1 MTAAPKMIALV
12 FAIAVAFVAAGC
24 GGGDNKAAETET
36 VGAGGETKID
46 CRADEFSGDPQ
57 LPANFPT
64 PGEFVVTS
72 STQEGPTRVVVGYWE
87 VRARRGLPGMEGSG
101 RGGRVQGDVRRARGA
116 RLRGRV
122 RGLGPDRDHP
132 AQGSLQRGR
141 SDLRPHHQPSPNSR
155 PAYFA
160 KIVAR

>member
-12 FAIAVAFVAAGC
+12 VAIAVALVAAGC
-24 GGGDNKAAETET
+24 GGGDKAAETET
-36 VGAGGETKID
+36 VGAGGETGID

-87 VRARRGLPGMEGSG
+87 SGLDEAYREWKDQVEEAGFNVTFDELEDKDSEVAYEGSG
-101 RGGRVQGDVRRARGA
+101 RTGIIQLKDRCNEDEVTYVRIT
-116 RLRGRV
+116 
-122 RGLGPDRDHP
+122 
-132 AQGSLQRGR
+132 
-141 SDLRPHHQPSPNSR
+141 SR
-155 PAYFA
+155 PE
-160 KIVAR
+160 

>member
-24 GGGDNKAAETET
+24 GGGDKAAETET
-36 VGAGGETKID
+36 VGAGGEAKID

-57 LPANFPT
+57 LPKNFPM

-87 VRARRGLPGMEGSG
+87 SGLDEAYREWKDRVTEAGFNVTFDELEDKDSEVAYEGSG
-101 RGGRVQGDVRRARGA
+101 KTGIIQLKDRCNEDEVTYVRIT
-116 RLRGRV
+116 
-122 RGLGPDRDHP
+122 
-132 AQGSLQRGR
+132 
-141 SDLRPHHQPSPNSR
+141 SR
-155 PAYFA
+155 PE
-160 KIVAR
+160 

>member
-12 FAIAVAFVAAGC
+12 VAIAVALVAAGC
-24 GGGDNKAAETET
+24 GGGDKAAETET

-46 CRADEFSGDPQ
+46 CRADEFSGEPQ

-87 VRARRGLPGMEGSG
+87 SGLDEAYREWKDQVEEAGFNVTFDELEDKDSEVAYEGSG
-101 RGGRVQGDVRRARGA
+101 RTGIIQLKDRCNEDEVTYVRIT
-116 RLRGRV
+116 
-122 RGLGPDRDHP
+122 
-132 AQGSLQRGR
+132 
-141 SDLRPHHQPSPNSR
+141 SR
-155 PAYFA
+155 PE
-160 KIVAR
+160 

>member
-12 FAIAVAFVAAGC
+12 VAIAVALVAAGC
-24 GGGDNKAAETET
+24 GGGDKAAETET

-87 VRARRGLPGMEGSG
+87 SGLDEAYREWKDQVEEAGFNVTFDELEDKDSEVAYEGSG
-101 RGGRVQGDVRRARGA
+101 RTGIIQLKDRCNEDEVTYVRIT
-116 RLRGRV
+116 
-122 RGLGPDRDHP
+122 
-132 AQGSLQRGR
+132 
-141 SDLRPHHQPSPNSR
+141 SR
-155 PAYFA
+155 PE
-160 KIVAR
+160 

>member
-24 GGGDNKAAETET
+24 GGGEKAAETET
-36 VGAGGETKID
+36 VGAGGERTID
-46 CRADEFSGDPQ
+46 CRADEFSGNPQ

-87 VRARRGLPGMEGSG
+87 SGLDEAYREWKDQVEEAGFNVTFDELEDKDSEVAYEGSG
-101 RGGRVQGDVRRARGA
+101 KTGIIQLKDRCNEDEVTYVRIT
-116 RLRGRV
+116 
-122 RGLGPDRDHP
+122 
-132 AQGSLQRGR
+132 
-141 SDLRPHHQPSPNSR
+141 SR
-155 PAYFA
+155 PE
-160 KIVAR
+160 

>member
-1 MTAAPKMIALV
+1 MTAAPKMIALM

-24 GGGDNKAAETET
+24 GGEDKAAETET

-87 VRARRGLPGMEGSG
+87 SGLDEAYREWKDQVEEAGFKVTFDELEDKDSEVAYEGSG
-101 RGGRVQGDVRRARGA
+101 RTGIIQLKDRCNEDEVTYVRIT
-116 RLRGRV
+116 
-122 RGLGPDRDHP
+122 
-132 AQGSLQRGR
+132 
-141 SDLRPHHQPSPNSR
+141 SR
-155 PAYFA
+155 PE
-160 KIVAR
+160 

>member
-1 MTAAPKMIALV
+1 MIALV

-24 GGGDNKAAETET
+24 GGGDKAAETET

-57 LPANFPT
+57 LPANFPM

-87 VRARRGLPGMEGSG
+87 SGLDEAY
-101 RGGRVQGDVRRARGA
+101 REWKDQVDGGRVQRDLRRARGQGLPRSHTRA
-116 RLRGRV
+116 RAGRG
-122 RGLGPDRDHP
+122 
-132 AQGSLQRGR
+132 S
-141 SDLRPHHQPSPNSR
+141 SSSR
-155 PAYFA
+155 IAA
-160 KIVAR
+160 TRKK